1 MIEVI
6 TPRNDTDFPQSS
18 WHILQQSQTSR
29 PEEPLGSA
37 SVAIDL
43 FLGLNLGL
51 QKCLWA
57 ITDIMWS
64 ILILFH
70 LFQLMIL

>member
-18 WHILQQSQTSR
+18 WHILHQSQTSR

-51 QKCLWA
+51 QKCL
-57 ITDIMWS
+57 
-64 ILILFH
+64 
-70 LFQLMIL
+70 